1 MENCIFCKI
10 AKGEIPCMKI
20 WENEKYLAFLDINP
34 VTEGMTLVI
43 PKEHKDSRV
52 FKNGNSDICEIM
64 SASKEVSEILENK
77 LNIERVGLIFEG
89 AEVDHLHAKL
99 IPIKDGENIKMI
111 LQSHY
116 PKPEIKEL
124 EDLCKRITN

>member
-52 FKNGNSDICEIM
+52 FKNENLDICEIM

>member
-52 FKNGNSDICEIM
+52 FKNENLDICEIM
-64 SASKEVSEILENK
+64 SASKEVSEILEDK

-89 AEVDHLHAKL
+89 VEVDHLHAKL

>member
-1 MENCIFCKI
+1 MENCIFCRI

-34 VTEGMTLVI
+34 VTEGMTLII

-52 FKNGNSDICEIM
+52 FKNENSDICEIM

-89 AEVDHLHAKL
+89 VEVDHLHAKL